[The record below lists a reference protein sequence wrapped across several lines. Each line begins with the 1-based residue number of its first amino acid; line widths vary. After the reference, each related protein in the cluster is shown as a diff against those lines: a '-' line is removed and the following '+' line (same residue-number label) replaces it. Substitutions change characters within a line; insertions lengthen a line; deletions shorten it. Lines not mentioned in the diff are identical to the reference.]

1 MRMRFSIE
9 WCNTHPTRDL
19 PAFSALS
26 SNLVNQSHCLL
37 RLSLIFPFWVISFLV
52 LFCFVVLVFNIFNC
66 THARIYDTHLA
77 ARLWRE
83 ISNSTPS
90 FYVLIEDVSTR
101 RQQLPF
107 RFSSNVHVVQITA
120 IKNWSSDLSI
130 GVLSFVFIV
139 LIKRS
144 FTV

>member
-1 MRMRFSIE
+1 MRIKFSLE
-9 WCNTHPTRDL
+9 WCKTHPTRDF

-37 RLSLIFPFWVISFLV
+37 RLPLIFPFRVISFLL

-66 THARIYDTHLA
+66 TRVRIYDTRLA

-101 RQQLPF
+101 RRRLPF
-107 RFSSNVHVVQITA
+107 RFSSNVHAVLITV

-130 GVLSFVFIV
+130 GVPSFVFIV
-139 LIKRS
+139 LIKPS